1 VTVVLTGAGAGIVV
15 STSNPERFMPQMP
28 ALALAAVPGRRAQTL
43 ELAQEIERRGFS
55 GIYCASFG
63 DGISLCLSLAH
74 ATKTI
79 RFGTAIANIYAR
91 NPLDMALTGAYIH
104 ELSGGRFDFGI
115 GVSHGPNNKR
125 LGVDTGKPVSDM
137 REYVEKMRSA
147 GEGFGKLPPLV
158 LATLRK
164 KMVALSVDAGD
175 GAVWANA
182 ARSHM
187 AESLKD
193 VPRARI
199 DAGFFVGDML
209 PTCIDDDI
217 EAAKAVNK
225 RTLTGYL
232 MLPNYRNYW
241 KEAGYTEEMEAVE
254 QALAAG
260 ERDKLPGLMT
270 DRWLSDCTLYGP
282 VGRVREGLE
291 AWFAAGVSTPIV
303 VPSSTK
309 GGQFKAFEEAFAAFS

>member
-1 VTVVLTGAGAGIVV
+1 
-15 STSNPERFMPQMP
+15 MPQMP

-74 ATKTI
+74 VTKTI

-91 NPLDMALTGAYIH
+91 NPLDMAQTGAYIH
-104 ELSGGRFDFGI
+104 EISGGRFDFGV
-115 GVSHGPNNKR
+115 GVSHGPSNKR
-125 LGVDTGKPVSDM
+125 LGVETGRPIGDM
-137 REYVEKMRSA
+137 RDYVEKMRSA
-147 GEGFGKLPPLV
+147 GETFGKLPPIV
-158 LATLRK
+158 LATLRR
-164 KMVALSVDAGD
+164 KMVALAVELGD

-182 ARSHM
+182 ALSHM
-187 AESLKD
+187 PKSLASVPAE
-193 VPRARI
+193 RI
-199 DAGFFVGDML
+199 ASGFFVGDML

-225 RTLTGYL
+225 RTLTGYV

-241 KEAGYTEEMEAVE
+241 KEAGYVEEMEAIE

-260 ERDKLPGLMT
+260 DRDRLPGLMT

-282 VGRVREGLE
+282 VSRVREGLE

-303 VPSSTK
+303 VASSTK
-309 GGQFKAFEEAFAAFS
+309 GGQFKAFEEAFAAFR